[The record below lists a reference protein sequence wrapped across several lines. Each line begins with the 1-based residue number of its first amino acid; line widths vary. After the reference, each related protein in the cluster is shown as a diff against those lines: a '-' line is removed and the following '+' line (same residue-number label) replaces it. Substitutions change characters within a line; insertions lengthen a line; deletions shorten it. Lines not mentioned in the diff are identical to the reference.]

1 VATPARDPEP
11 VVGEPP
17 ESGPPDDLELLR
29 RGWTSVV
36 AAIAVR
42 SPAAK
47 AAIVDCR
54 PIGLEGQVV
63 TIGFPEEKSFLKDA
77 TERRRPL
84 LEACIG
90 EFLGHDVGVRL
101 VATNL
106 ELVPPLP
113 DDQEAAAI
121 LARAHEIFAD
131 TRLDVP
137 EVS

>member
-1 VATPARDPEP
+1 MAPAPATP
-11 VVGEPP
+11 
-17 ESGPPDDLELLR
+17 SGPIASGGQGDDLERLR
-29 RGWTSVV
+29 GGWTSVV
-36 AAIAVR
+36 SAVAAR

-54 PIGLEGQVV
+54 PIGIEGRVV

-84 LEACIG
+84 LEASIS
-90 EFLGHDVGVRL
+90 EFLGHEVGVRL

-106 ELVPPLP
+106 ELVAPLP

-131 TRLDVP
+131 DRLDVP